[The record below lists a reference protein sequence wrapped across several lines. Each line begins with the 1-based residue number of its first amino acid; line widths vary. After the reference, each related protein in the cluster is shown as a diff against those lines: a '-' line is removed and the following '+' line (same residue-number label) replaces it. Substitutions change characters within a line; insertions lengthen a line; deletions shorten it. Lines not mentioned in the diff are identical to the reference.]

1 MLLEQPLSSAP
12 IAVSGGEAGP
22 DDGLIPLER
31 SALDRRL
38 KELQKLAGI
47 RFLGHHTLRRTGG
60 RLMWLAGVPI
70 ETIATIYGHES
81 TEITLRYIGVNLSDQ
96 AKAYEAVR
104 NLRVQMQKTQE
115 IVPFIALPVV

>member
-1 MLLEQPLSSAP
+1 
-12 IAVSGGEAGP
+12 
-22 DDGLIPLER
+22 
-31 SALDRRL
+31 
-38 KELQKLAGI
+38 
-47 RFLGHHTLRRTGG
+47 
-60 RLMWLAGVPI
+60 MWLAGVPI